1 MPSNF
6 YVFLHIFHLFFTLT
20 PTILSFPF
28 PAALFFNPVSYS
40 LSPSVFHSLFLFQM
54 PSSFFF
60 TLSHFFTP
68 TSFIFSFPFP
78 ATLFPVTFHT
88 VHVSIF
94 ISLPSSSVKCRQTFF
109 LSHQM
114 FTFLHI
120 HSVHTSS
127 PCQILPMP
135 RPLVPPI
142 LWHTFYPLLK
152 LPVTSHPPPSSSH
165 PSGSNSPSP
174 SC

>member
-1 MPSNF
+1 M
-6 YVFLHIFHLFFTLT
+6 YFLPRYLFKCRLTFTYSYTFFT
-20 PTILSFPF
+20 
-28 PAALFFNPVSYS
+28 FFS
-40 LSPSVFHSLFLFQM
+40 HSLQPFCLFLSLQHFFSI
-54 PSSFFF
+54 PFHTLCLRLYFIPCFSFKCRLVFFF

-142 LWHTFYPLLK
+142 L
-152 LPVTSHPPPSSSH
+152 
-165 PSGSNSPSP
+165 
-174 SC
+174 